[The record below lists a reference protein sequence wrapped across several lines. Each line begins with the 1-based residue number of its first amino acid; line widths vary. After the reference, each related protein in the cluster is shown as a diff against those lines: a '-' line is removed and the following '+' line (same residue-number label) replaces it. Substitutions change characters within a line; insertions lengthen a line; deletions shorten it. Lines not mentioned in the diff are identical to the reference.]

1 MRRFYCNT
9 KNDHTEVIL
18 KKLEGNTLP
27 KNVIIIAGP
36 NGSGKT
42 TFVSEYLRDSE
53 SLVYISADAIAERL
67 VSRPEEMDSVKVQAG
82 RLFIQEIQGLIQ
94 AGTDFI
100 VEVTLAGKGFART
113 ISQLKSTGYMV
124 TIVFIF
130 LKSPETSVA
139 RVRNRVQAG
148 GHHVPT
154 KDVIRRFYRSK
165 HNFWYIYK
173 EMVDVWHLFYN
184 SGEHPLEIASG
195 EGDRFTVI
203 NNDFF
208 ELFMRD
214 IRNGGA

>member
-1 MRRFYCNT
+1 M
-9 KNDHTEVIL
+9 
-18 KKLEGNTLP
+18 

-53 SLVYISADAIAERL
+53 ISVYISADAIAERL
-67 VSRPEEMDSVKVQAG
+67 VTRPEEMDSVKVQAG

-113 ISQLKSTGYMV
+113 ISQLKSTGYKV
-124 TIVFIF
+124 AIVFIF

-154 KDVIRRFYRSK
+154 EDVVRRFYRSK
-165 HNFWYIYK
+165 HNFWYTYRNL
-173 EMVDVWHLFYN
+173 VDRWSLFYN
-184 SGEHPLEIASG
+184 STEHFQEVASG
-195 EGDRFTVI
+195 EGNEVKVI
-203 NNDFF
+203 NETFF
-208 ELFMRD
+208 EIFMQD

>member
-1 MRRFYCNT
+1 MS
-9 KNDHTEVIL
+9 
-18 KKLEGNTLP
+18 

-42 TFVSEYLRDSE
+42 TFVSEYLRNSE
-53 SLVYISADAIAERL
+53 ISVYISADAIAERL

-113 ISQLKSTGYMV
+113 ISQLKSAGWTV

-154 KDVIRRFYRSK
+154 EDVVRRFYRSK
-165 HNFWYIYK
+165 RNFWYIYK
-173 EMVDVWHLFYN
+173 DMVDVWHLFYN
-184 SGEHPLEIASG
+184 STEHFQKVASG
-195 EGDRFTVI
+195 EGKEVKVI
-203 NNDFF
+203 NEVFF
-208 ELFMRD
+208 KIFMQD
-214 IRNGGA
+214 IQNGGV

>member
-1 MRRFYCNT
+1 M
-9 KNDHTEVIL
+9 V
-18 KKLEGNTLP
+18 
-27 KNVIIIAGP
+27 IAGP

-53 SLVYISADAIAERL
+53 MSVYISADAIAERL
-67 VSRPEEMDSVKVQAG
+67 VSRPEEMDSVKIQAG
-82 RLFIQEIQGLIQ
+82 RLFIKEIHELIE

-100 VEVTLAGKGFART
+100 VEVTLSGKGFART
-113 ISQLKSTGYMV
+113 ISQLKRAGYTV

-154 KDVIRRFYRSK
+154 EDVIRRFYRSK
-165 HNFWYIYK
+165 HNFWYTYRNL
-173 EMVDVWHLFYN
+173 VDEWHLFYN
-184 SGEHPLEIASG
+184 SAEHPQEVASG
-195 EGDRFTVI
+195 EGDEVTVI

-208 ELFMRD
+208 ELFMQE
-214 IRNGGA
+214 IRNGGT